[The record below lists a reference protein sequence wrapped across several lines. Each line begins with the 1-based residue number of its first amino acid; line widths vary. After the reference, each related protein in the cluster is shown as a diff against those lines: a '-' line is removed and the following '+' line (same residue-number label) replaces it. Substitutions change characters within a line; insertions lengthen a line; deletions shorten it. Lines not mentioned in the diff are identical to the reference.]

1 MIKLSKCLEKITH
14 KKVWIYQKWVAIFIP
29 RSKKILNM
37 IFACSGGFLSLRWC
51 HQCCSDTTTT
61 YNCSFN
67 VSHTSSGLL
76 ISKVI
81 DSWFI
86 PNLWAGKI
94 LIRKWV
100 NPGIYSSFVC
110 SPDGG
115 PATWVPPLE
124 GQDGR
129 HIVLIFMVYG
139 IRPAL
144 CFIRS
149 PVPGTK
155 LLNLYFYSFIYG
167 RPLKPQR
174 PVINICPLPLYDT
187 GFGILWRQ

>member
-1 MIKLSKCLEKITH
+1 MKSKISKSVNSEYCVLEFFVSMTSSVYKNPDKICQDFFLEIVRIFLEKLH
-14 KKVWIYQKWVAIFIP
+14 FRKNPDNY
-29 RSKKILNM
+29 L
-37 IFACSGGFLSLRWC
+37 LRKSW
-51 HQCCSDTTTT
+51 QVLLYLKTMMCCSDTTTT

-86 PNLWAGKI
+86 PNRWAGKI

-139 IRPAL
+139 IWSAL
-144 CFIRS
+144 CFG
-149 PVPGTK
+149 VPWPK
-155 LLNLYFYSFIYG
+155 LQFTIQTD
-167 RPLKPQR
+167 R
-174 PVINICPLPLYDT
+174 
-187 GFGILWRQ
+187 